1 MIWSLLLACLHVRN
15 SPEAEQAAGP
25 GTLTILHT
33 NDLHGHF
40 LPERAAWL
48 DGNPKIGGFAALDSW
63 VQATEKERGA
73 NNVVVLDGGD
83 LLTGTPL
90 TDIEVRGTMGGAMLE
105 FMELVGYDAWV
116 VGNHE
121 FDKGFANAIKLVAA
135 SAIPVLSVNLDNRE
149 GGNAMPGLKD
159 SIVIERAGLRIGII
173 GATTMG
179 LGHLASA
186 ATMSRIQLAPLAESV
201 QGELDRLDP
210 DTDLL
215 VLLSHIGLDA
225 DRRLAE
231 KVEGLD
237 LIVGG
242 HSHTHLS
249 IPEQVNGTW
258 IVQAGSYGRSMGQV
272 TLSVE
277 NDAISSFSGEV
288 VDLVAGVVP
297 DKVRPE
303 MAKLVAYY
311 SNQIS
316 DEYGQVIS
324 NARATLGRSYHY
336 ESDLGNWI
344 TDVLREAGKS
354 HIALYNVGGLRA
366 DLVEGEVTVGSI
378 YEIFPF
384 GNQVVTFQLTGT
396 EVLGVLLENARTA
409 MEQDHGCIQL
419 SGANMVWRVRMGAP
433 EAVEIT
439 IGGEPFDPAATYTVT
454 SNSYVAEQAARYLSG
469 ASPKNL
475 KGLEQTVFDVAL
487 AAAKAGPIEAPPKGR
502 WVRKQ

>member
-1 MIWSLLLACLHVRN
+1 MIWSLLLACLHVRTA
-15 SPEAEQAAGP
+15 PEAEQAEGP
-25 GTLTILHT
+25 RTLTVLHT

-40 LPERAAWL
+40 LPERAAWIE
-48 DGNPKIGGFAALDSW
+48 GEPEIGGFAALDSW
-63 VQATEKERGA
+63 VQATEEERGED
-73 NNVVVLDGGD
+73 NVLMLDGGD

-90 TDIEVRGTMGGAMLE
+90 TDIEVRGTLGGAMLE

-121 FDKGFANAIKLVAA
+121 FDKGFENAAKLVAA
-135 SAIPVLSVNLDNRE
+135 SAMSVVSTNLDNRE
-149 GGNAMPGLKD
+149 GGLAMPGLKD
-159 SIVIERAGLRIGII
+159 SVVIERAGLKIGVI

-186 ATMSRIQLAPLAESV
+186 ATMSQIQLAPLVESI
-201 QGELDRLDP
+201 QGEMDRLDP
-210 DTDLL
+210 ETDLL
-215 VLLSHIGLDA
+215 VVLSHIGLDA

-249 IPEQVNGTW
+249 APEQVNGTW
-258 IVQAGSYGRSMGQV
+258 IVQAGSYGRSVGQL

-277 NDAISSFSGEV
+277 NDAISAFSGEV
-288 VDLVAGVVP
+288 VDLVADVVP
-297 DKVRPE
+297 EEVRPE
-303 MAKLVAYY
+303 MAQLVARY
-311 SNQIS
+311 SSLIES
-316 DEYGQVIS
+316 EYGQVIS
-324 NARATLGRSYHY
+324 NAKATLGRSYHY

-354 HIALYNVGGLRA
+354 HVALYNVGGLRA
-366 DLVEGEVTVGSI
+366 DLVAGEVTVGSI

-384 GNQVVTFQLTGT
+384 GNQVVTFELTGT
-396 EVLGVLLENARTA
+396 EVLGVLLDNARTTL
-409 MEQDHGCIQL
+409 EKDHGCIQL
-419 SGANMVWRVRMGAP
+419 SGANMVWRERMGAP
-433 EAVEIT
+433 EAMEIT
-439 IGGEPFDPAATYTVT
+439 IGGEPFDPDATYTVT
-454 SNSYVAEQAARYLSG
+454 SNSYVAEQASRYLAG
-469 ASPKNL
+469 AAPKNL
-475 KGLEQTVFDVAL
+475 KGLELTVFDVAL

>member
-1 MIWSLLLACLHVRN
+1 MIWSLLFACLHVRHP
-15 SPEAEQAAGP
+15 PESEQAEGP
-25 GTLTILHT
+25 RTLTVLHT

-40 LPERAAWL
+40 LPERAAWI
-48 DGNPKIGGFAALDSW
+48 DGEPKIGGFAALDSW
-63 VQATEKERGA
+63 VQATEKAHGQG
-73 NNVVVLDGGD
+73 NVLMLDGGD

-90 TDIEVRGTMGGAMLE
+90 TDIEVRGTLGGAMLE

-121 FDKGFANAIKLVAA
+121 FDKGFENAAKLVLA
-135 SAIPVLSVNLDNRE
+135 VLSTNLDNQE

-159 SIVIERAGLRIGII
+159 SVVFERAGLKIGVI

-186 ATMSRIQLAPLAESV
+186 ETMSQIQLSPLVESV
-201 QGELDRLDP
+201 QAEIDRLDP
-210 DTDLL
+210 ETDLL
-215 VLLSHIGLDA
+215 VVLSHIGLDA
-225 DRRLAE
+225 DRRLAD
-231 KVEGLD
+231 KVKGLD

-249 IPEQVNGTW
+249 EPEQVNGTW
-258 IVQAGSYGRSMGQV
+258 IVQAGSYGRSVGQV
-272 TLSVE
+272 TLTVE

-288 VDLVAGVVP
+288 VDLVAEVVP
-297 DKVRPE
+297 EKVRPE
-303 MAKLVAYY
+303 MAELVAHY
-311 SNQIS
+311 SSQITS
-316 DEYGQVIS
+316 EYGQVIS
-324 NARATLGRSYHY
+324 NAKATLGRSYHY

-354 HIALYNVGGLRA
+354 HVALYNVGGIRA
-366 DLVEGEVTVGSI
+366 DLVAGEVTVGSI

-384 GNQVVTFQLTGT
+384 GNQVVTFELTGT
-396 EVLGVLLENARTA
+396 EVLGVLLDNARTTL
-409 MEQDHGCIQL
+409 ERDHGCIQL
-419 SGANMVWRVRMGAP
+419 SGANMVWQERMGAP

-439 IGGEPFDPAATYTVT
+439 VGGEPFDPDAIYTVT
-454 SNSYVAEQAARYLSG
+454 SNSYVAEQADRYLSG